1 MTVRRPVMSTR
12 GVTLGTSAT
21 VTVRR
26 TAAARTGTPGTRR
39 GSQRSSASTT
49 RARSTTSRVAP
60 RQTRRRRGPGR
71 RLTALMGAWSLAFG
85 GMLAQAVRL
94 QISHPEAMV
103 ELGKKQRIR
112 ATLLAPDRGD
122 LVDRYG
128 VPMAMSVRE
137 WRVVAD
143 PLAVT
148 DASMVGTK
156 LSGVL
161 SKGAPIQGLDPA
173 SLSARIERDGRY
185 VILARGLDE
194 ATANATRRLK
204 LDGVAL
210 EEEPR
215 RVYPAGDLARS
226 ILGRV
231 NRAEQTGVSGL
242 EMRFE
247 KSLQGKPG
255 ELLVERNGVGQQ
267 IPAGV
272 QHEIPAKRGTS
283 EILTLDRSFQY
294 FVEGALAR
302 AMADSGAKSGIVA
315 VSDPKTGDVLA
326 LANMRVTDAGEVVN
340 SEHNAALVDVYEPG
354 SVNKVITIAA
364 ALEDGVVGPSSTLVV
379 PDRLQVADHKFKDDE
394 DHPYMKWTPG
404 DILAVSSN
412 IGTIKIAQSLKSKR
426 LEIYLRAFG
435 LGTKTGIDF
444 PGESAGILPRY
455 WTGTG
460 KATVPIGQG
469 LAVTALQMLSVYN
482 TLANDGVRVPMR
494 LVRGE
499 IDPKGKQ
506 TELPVKGSV
515 RVVSTTTADL
525 VTGMMERVVAEGTGQ
540 KAAVVGYR
548 IAGKTGTAQK
558 ANLKSLGYQKNAYIA
573 SFAGYFPAEN
583 PRVSIIAILDEPQ
596 TSIYGGVVAAPLF
609 AEVARFAG
617 QHYRIPPSTG
627 TAVVLKD
634 PTTATSDGLSS
645 PELRA
650 VVKSGTW
657 QRASIRRAALG
668 TAIDAATAAAGGATT
683 ATIST
688 APAVTAP
695 PVTAPP
701 ITAPPVL
708 RAVPTLPPPGAPSDA
723 RSTSSRAV
731 SAPTIPPAPTVS
743 PRPARTVPSTSP
755 PAGGSDAVVATPM
768 TVATTVPRSTI
779 PDISERVRPVVRA
792 RAIVKP
798 RSPTTVAPAAGG
810 SDAAPAA
817 TAAPAAAAPERA
829 ASAPAA
835 TSTETPTGAVVAGA
849 AAAASSGATP
859 LVAAR
864 PPTTSVEP

>member
-1 MTVRRPVMSTR
+1 
-12 GVTLGTSAT
+12 
-21 VTVRR
+21 
-26 TAAARTGTPGTRR
+26 
-39 GSQRSSASTT
+39 
-49 RARSTTSRVAP
+49 
-60 RQTRRRRGPGR
+60 
-71 RLTALMGAWSLAFG
+71 MGAWTLAFG

-112 ATLLAPDRGD
+112 STLLAPDRGD

-143 PLAVT
+143 PQAVT
-148 DASMVGTK
+148 DAPGAGTK
-156 LSGVL
+156 LSAVL
-161 SKGAPIQGLDPA
+161 SKGAPVEGLDPA
-173 SLSARIERDGRY
+173 SLSTRLQRGNRY

-194 ATANATRRLK
+194 ATANATRKLK

-231 NRAEQTGVSGL
+231 NRAEQSGVSGL
-242 EMRFE
+242 EMRYE
-247 KSLQGKPG
+247 KSLEGKAG
-255 ELLVERNGVGQQ
+255 ELLVERNGKGQQ
-267 IPAGV
+267 IPAGE
-272 QHEIPAKRGTS
+272 QHEIAAKRGTS

-294 FVEGALAR
+294 FAEGALAR
-302 AMADSGAKSGIVA
+302 AIADSGAKSGIVA
-315 VSDPKTGDVLA
+315 ASDPETGDVLA
-326 LANMRVTDAGEVVN
+326 LANMRVTDTGEVVN

-364 ALEDGVVGPSSTLVV
+364 ALEDGVVGPQSTLVV

-394 DHPYMKWTPG
+394 DHPYMRWTPG

-412 IGTIKIAQSLKSKR
+412 IGTIKIAQGLKSKR
-426 LEIYLRAFG
+426 LETYLRAFG
-435 LGTKTGIDF
+435 LGKTTGIEF
-444 PGESAGILPRY
+444 PGESAGILPKY

-499 IDPKGKQ
+499 IDPKGRQ
-506 TELPVKGSV
+506 RELPVKDSL
-515 RVVSTTTADL
+515 RVVSTKTANL

-583 PRVSIIAILDEPQ
+583 PRVAIIVILDEPQ

-634 PTTATSDGLSS
+634 PSTATSDAVSS
-645 PELRA
+645 PEMRA

-657 QRASIRRAALG
+657 QRASIRRGALG
-668 TAIDAATAAAGGATT
+668 SPAGDGGSTPPTAAASTAPVTITTEPAIATT
-683 ATIST
+683 AAPATT
-688 APAVTAP
+688 APTAVTTTRAPRSTTGAVTAP
-695 PVTAPP
+695 TTP
-701 ITAPPVL
+701 
-708 RAVPTLPPPGAPSDA
+708 
-723 RSTSSRAV
+723 
-731 SAPTIPPAPTVS
+731 SAPTV
-743 PRPARTVPSTSP
+743 PARVPGVGTATSP
-755 PAGGSDAVVATPM
+755 TAEGSDTAAATST
-768 TVATTVPRSTI
+768 TVAAAVPKSTI
-779 PDISERVRPVVRA
+779 PDISDRVRPILRA
-792 RAIVKP
+792 RAVVRPRTATATASPVTSPAASPITSPP
-798 RSPTTVAPAAGG
+798 RSPEV
-810 SDAAPAA
+810 AA
-817 TAAPAAAAPERA
+817 TPA
-829 ASAPAA
+829 
-835 TSTETPTGAVVAGA
+835 GAVVAGA
-849 AAAASSGATP
+849 APSGNDDSVRTAT
-859 LVAAR
+859 AR

>member
-1 MTVRRPVMSTR
+1 MPARGNVKVSTR
-12 GVTLGTSAT
+12 GNRPVP
-21 VTVRR
+21 VR
-26 TAAARTGTPGTRR
+26 
-39 GSQRSSASTT
+39 SK
-49 RARSTTSRVAP
+49 
-60 RQTRRRRGPGR
+60 RRRRGPGR
-71 RLTALMGAWSLAFG
+71 RLTFLMGAWTLAFG

-112 ATLLAPDRGD
+112 STLLAPDRGD

-143 PLAVT
+143 PQAVS
-148 DASMVGTK
+148 DASGAGTK
-156 LSGVL
+156 LSAVL
-161 SKGAPIQGLDPA
+161 SKGAPVEGLDPA
-173 SLSARIERDGRY
+173 SLSTRLQRGNRY
-185 VILARGLDE
+185 VVLARGLDE
-194 ATANATRRLK
+194 ATANATRKLK

-231 NRAEQTGVSGL
+231 NRAEQIGVSGL
-242 EMRFE
+242 EMRYE
-247 KSLQGKPG
+247 KSLEGKPG
-255 ELLVERNGVGQQ
+255 ELLVERNGKGQQ
-267 IPAGV
+267 IPAGE
-272 QHEIPAKRGTS
+272 QHEIAAKRGTS

-294 FVEGALAR
+294 FAEGALAR
-302 AMADSGAKSGIVA
+302 AIADSGAKSGIVA
-315 VSDPKTGDVLA
+315 ASDPKTGDVLA
-326 LANMRVTDAGEVVN
+326 LANMRVTDTGEVVN

-364 ALEDGVVGPSSTLVV
+364 ALEDGVVGAKSTLVV

-394 DHPYMKWTPG
+394 DHPYMRWTPG

-412 IGTIKIAQSLKSKR
+412 IGTIKIAQGLKSKR
-426 LEIYLRAFG
+426 LETYLRAFG
-435 LGTKTGIDF
+435 LGKKTGIEF
-444 PGESAGILPRY
+444 PGESAGILPKY

-506 TELPVKGSV
+506 RELPVDDSV
-515 RVVSTTTADL
+515 RVVSTKTANL
-525 VTGMMERVVAEGTGQ
+525 VTGMMERVVAAGTGQ

-583 PRVSIIAILDEPQ
+583 PRVSIIVILDEPQ

-634 PTTATSDGLSS
+634 PSTATSDAVSS
-645 PELRA
+645 PEMRA

-657 QRASIRRAALG
+657 QRASIRHAALG
-668 TAIDAATAAAGGATT
+668 SPVADGGSTPTTAAASTETATVTTAPSTVTTAPSIATT
-683 ATIST
+683 AIPNVTV
-688 APAVTAP
+688 APATTAAA
-695 PVTAPP
+695 T
-701 ITAPPVL
+701 
-708 RAVPTLPPPGAPSDA
+708 GAP
-723 RSTSSRAV
+723 RSTTGALAAPTV
-731 SAPTIPPAPTVS
+731 PSAPTV
-743 PRPARTVPSTSP
+743 PARIPGTGTATSP
-755 PAGGSDAVVATPM
+755 TAEGSDTAAATP
-768 TVATTVPRSTI
+768 TTGAAAVPKSTI
-779 PDISERVRPVVRA
+779 PDISDRVRPILRA
-792 RAIVKP
+792 RAVVRPRTSTTSPAASPVTSPVTSPP
-798 RSPTTVAPAAGG
+798 RSHEV
-810 SDAAPAA
+810 
-817 TAAPAAAAPERA
+817 AAA
-829 ASAPAA
+829 
-835 TSTETPTGAVVAGA
+835 PTGAVVAGA
-849 AAAASSGATP
+849 APSGSDDSVRTAT
-859 LVAAR
+859 AR